1 MGGMGSGKRSTHGQ
15 MGFAADCCRLD
26 IRLWK
31 RRGLLHPGKVF
42 EGTIGSSGSNG
53 SHPPVRVRM
62 YRDDVEVTTSSNG
75 PSHESNEVVIAL
87 ERTPC
92 ALGGE
97 RVWFR
102 CPKCYRRAAV
112 LYLASEIMCRT
123 CAKLKYETQYL
134 SKHTRC
140 LSTCRSI
147 RWQLGG
153 SANLLERFP
162 DRPKGMRQARY
173 YKLWRRSFRAEEF
186 YWLDTARRFHIETGV
201 NT

>member
-92 ALGGE
+92 TLGGARAWFKCLKCDR
-97 RVWFR
+97 RV
-102 CPKCYRRAAV
+102 AV
-112 LYLASEIMCRT
+112 L
-123 CAKLKYETQYL
+123 
-134 SKHTRC
+134 
-140 LSTCRSI
+140 
-147 RWQLGG
+147 
-153 SANLLERFP
+153 
-162 DRPKGMRQARY
+162 
-173 YKLWRRSFRAEEF
+173 
-186 YWLDTARRFHIETGV
+186 
-201 NT
+201 